1 MDGNASD
8 QTKALK
14 FGPIV
19 HLLGEMACN
28 FAEKSAESQKHK
40 ALKEELKRTPVFITS
55 SDQMRPYAKKL
66 YDNVREFVQEEIIP
80 VEQKLIAHEA
90 GPDRWTQSE
99 EMENLKGWD
108 HFEKCFDYFFI
119 YFSNT
124 N

>member
-1 MDGNASD
+1 
-8 QTKALK
+8 
-14 FGPIV
+14 
-19 HLLGEMACN
+19 MACN

-55 SDQMRPYAKKL
+55 PDQMRPYAKKL

-108 HFEKCFDYFFI
+108 HFEKCFTFFFI
-119 YFSNT
+119 YFSKSI
-124 N
+124 